1 MDSLIMKRLIM
12 TISKCSRF
20 QALKKWQTQTI
31 VNATVSVDSFFLLS
45 GMLVSYLLLR
55 ELERNKGEFK
65 FIPFFLHRYLR

>member
-55 ELERNKGEFK
+55 ELERNKGRFK
-65 FIPFFLHRYLR
+65 IGLFYLHRYLR